1 MGNYHK
7 KKGKGKLPIFCGN
20 GEPVIPVYARWSGRS
35 GTGGSW
41 RVETSGH
48 VDLRLAVGNGLGEG
62 PVLQEVW
69 SGILGGVMWVWCGR
83 IFMMAVQ
90 GKLQSAPARTGA
102 PQWVPEQER
111 HHCILRGGSLW
122 EVVDGTNCVGDT
134 RKRSTCV
141 GEAK

>member
-1 MGNYHK
+1 MGNYHQ

-35 GTGGSW
+35 GAGGSW

-83 IFMMAVQ
+83 RFMMAVQ
-90 GKLQSAPARTGA
+90 GNYHSAPAGTGA
-102 PQWVPEQER
+102 PPLAPEQER
-111 HHCILRGGSLW
+111 HHWILRGGGLW
-122 EVVDGTNCVGDT
+122 EVVAGTNCVGAA
-134 RKRSTCV
+134 RMRSIFLV
-141 GEAK
+141 DEK